1 MILIHINNGLPFSAL
16 SMNLCSVEDTLV
28 DYSFSALVIHKRR
41 ADVDICE
48 SGISSV

>member
-1 MILIHINNGLPFSAL
+1 MILIQRNNGLPFSAL

-28 DYSFSALVIHKRR
+28 DYLFSVLVIHRRR
-41 ADVDICE
+41 ADGDICE